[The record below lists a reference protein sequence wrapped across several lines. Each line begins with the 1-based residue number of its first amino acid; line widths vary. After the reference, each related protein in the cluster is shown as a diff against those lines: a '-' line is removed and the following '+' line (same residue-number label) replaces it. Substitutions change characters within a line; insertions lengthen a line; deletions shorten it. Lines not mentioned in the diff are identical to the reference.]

1 MDDAAIDAA
10 TGKEPRARPGRQS
23 HRDRIYAET
32 LARIQ
37 RGEVGRAARLVDTA
51 IAAELGVSRMPVRDA
66 LMRLAHEGYLSATTR
81 GFMLPAPSRAEVL
94 EVFEIRRLLEP
105 RAAAW
110 AAQTLDDAGLFR
122 MAVAVADAESTLAS
136 GDIPLF
142 YRASETFR
150 NGWLS
155 AVPNRALQGMIRRYL
170 SQVQAVRMATMRDA
184 AVQRIIVAGQR
195 DLLAAFRARDGVA
208 AGERMLRFVI
218 AAEAAFEALAPQDI
232 DGAAAA
238 AG

>member
-1 MDDAAIDAA
+1 MGDAA
-10 TGKEPRARPGRQS
+10 TVARGARARPGRQS

-37 RGEVGRAARLVDTA
+37 RGEIGRDARLIDTA

-110 AAQTLDDAGLFR
+110 AAQTLDGAALAR
-122 MAVAVADAESTLAS
+122 MAAAVDDAQGTLATS
-136 GDIPLF
+136 DIPLF

-150 NGWLS
+150 NTWIS
-155 AVPNRALQGMIRRYL
+155 AVPNRALQAMIRRYL
-170 SQVQAVRMATMRDA
+170 GQVQAVRMVTMRDA
-184 AVQRIIVAGQR
+184 AVHRIIVAGQR
-195 DLLAAFRARDGVA
+195 DLLAAFGARDGVA
-208 AGERMLRFVI
+208 ASERMLHFVI
-218 AAEAAFEALAPQDI
+218 AAEAAFLALAPD
-232 DGAAAA
+232 D
-238 AG
+238 AGGPAGIAP